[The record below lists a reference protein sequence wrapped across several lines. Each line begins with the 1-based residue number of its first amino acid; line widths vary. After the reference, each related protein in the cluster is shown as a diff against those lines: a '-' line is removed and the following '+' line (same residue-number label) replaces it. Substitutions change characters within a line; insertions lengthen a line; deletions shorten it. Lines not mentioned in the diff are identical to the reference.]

1 MDQPR
6 PSLNRDDPVV
16 ITGAGLVSA
25 LGVSVTE
32 SWKALLDGARGIR
45 PIEGFDAGGFP
56 CRMAAQVRLDS
67 EQDDLYPR
75 WPRLTGLHSHL
86 LHHATREAIRHSNLE
101 QVEIPGEAIGF
112 FVGMG
117 MVDYRVEDLSPAV
130 LSSLDAEGAL
140 DLEQF
145 YSKGYREIHPL
156 WPLSM
161 LNNISFCLVA
171 AQWDIRGENTVFSP
185 HADSGAQA
193 LIEGVRTLHE
203 RKAKVVLAGGVGEPV
218 SPLSLARALLLG
230 MLSPA
235 VEEEILPCRPFS
247 AKRNGTIL
255 GEGCG
260 MAALELR
267 SHADARGASYP
278 AMITGYGF
286 AFESEGD
293 GEGPTASAIARAM
306 REAIHSADLAPEAID
321 VVIAHGDGTARG
333 DQHETVAIRQ
343 VFATCLN
350 RIHVYNSK
358 GALGHLLAA
367 APAVDAL
374 IGAEMIREGII
385 PPTLPFAEEAGD
397 FGPPYINREPTK
409 TRIEKV
415 LVNCRNQEGQ
425 CVSLLLEK
433 VEPHRQA
440 RGTIC

>member
-1 MDQPR
+1 MDLPR
-6 PSLNRDDPVV
+6 PLLNREDPVV
-16 ITGAGLVSA
+16 ITGGGLVSA
-25 LGVSVTE
+25 IGLSAMET
-32 SWKALLDGARGIR
+32 WKALLEGACGIR
-45 PIEGFDAGGFP
+45 PIEGFDATGFP
-56 CRMAAQVRLDS
+56 CPPLRAAQTRIDP

-75 WPRLTGLHSHL
+75 WPRLTGLHTHL
-86 LHHATREAIRHSNLE
+86 LSRATREAIAQARLDRASL
-101 QVEIPGEAIGF
+101 PGDAIGF

-117 MVDYRVEDLSPAV
+117 MVDYRVDDLLPSV
-130 LSSLDAEGAL
+130 QSSLASLGGEGAL
-140 DLEQF
+140 DLERF
-145 YSKGYREIHPL
+145 YSGAYREIHPL

-171 AQWDIRGENTVFSP
+171 SQWDIRGENTVFSP

-203 RKAKVVLAGGVGEPV
+203 RKARVVLAGGVGEPV

-230 MLSPA
+230 MLAPA
-235 VEEEILPCRPFS
+235 AEDELAPCRPFS
-247 AKRNGTIL
+247 TERGGTVL

-278 AMITGYGF
+278 AMISGYGF
-286 AFESEGD
+286 AFETERG

-306 REAIHSADLAPEAID
+306 RETLRCADLAPEAID
-321 VVIAHGDGTARG
+321 VVIAHGDGTVRG
-333 DQHETVAIRQ
+333 DRNEMDAIRQ
-343 VFATCLN
+343 MFAACLN
-350 RIHVYNSK
+350 RIRVYGSK

-367 APAVDAL
+367 APAVDLL

-385 PPTLPFAEEAGD
+385 PPALPLADEAGD
-397 FGPPYINREPTK
+397 LGLPHIRREPTRA
-409 TRIEKV
+409 RIDKV

-433 VEPHRQA
+433 
-440 RGTIC
+440 I

>member
-16 ITGAGLVSA
+16 ITGAGMVSA
-25 LGVSVTE
+25 LGLSVAET
-32 SWKALLDGARGIR
+32 WKALLDGACGIR

-56 CRMAAQVRLDS
+56 CRAAAQTRLDP

-101 QVEIPGEAIGF
+101 QAAIPGEAIGF

-117 MVDYRVEDLSPAV
+117 MVDYRVEDLSSAV
-130 LSSLDAEGAL
+130 QSSLDTGGSL

-171 AQWDIRGENTVFSP
+171 TQWNLRGENTVFSP

-203 RKAKVVLAGGVGEPV
+203 RKARVVLAGGVSEPV
-218 SPLSLARALLLG
+218 SPHSLARGLLQG
-230 MLSPA
+230 MLS
-235 VEEEILPCRPFS
+235 VETQRDSTPCRPFS
-247 AKRNGTIL
+247 SKRNGTIL

-278 AMITGYGF
+278 AMISGYGF
-286 AFESEGD
+286 AFESEGE

-306 REAIHSADLAPEAID
+306 RDALHSADLAPEAID
-321 VVIAHGDGTARG
+321 VVIAHGDGTVRG
-333 DQHETVAIRQ
+333 DQNEMDAIRQ
-343 VFATCLN
+343 MFAACLN
-350 RIHVYNSK
+350 RIRVYGSK
-358 GALGHLLAA
+358 GALGHLLAG

-385 PPTLPFAEEAGD
+385 PPTLPLAEEAGD
-397 FGPPYINREPTK
+397 LGLPYIRREPTK